1 MIYLNNAATPLQ
13 KPPCVVQAVVDAMN
27 GQGSCGRGSHTS
39 ELSAAR
45 SIFHA
50 RESLARLFAFHY
62 PERVVFTA
70 NATQALNAA
79 LWGLLNPGDHVI
91 ATDWDH
97 NSVLRPLH
105 ALEKKRGKDGLPVS
119 RPAGTAGV

>member
-1 MIYLNNAATPLQ
+1 MIYLNNAATTLQ
-13 KPPCVVQAVVDAMN
+13 KPPCVVQAVVEAIN

-45 SIFHA
+45 TIFHT
-50 RESLARLFAFHY
+50 REALARIFAFRH

-79 LWGLLNPGDHVI
+79 LWGLLNPGTMSSPPTGI
-91 ATDWDH
+91 TTRCCGP
-97 NSVLRPLH
+97 STPLQKN
-105 ALEKKRGKDGLPVS
+105 EG
-119 RPAGTAGV
+119 

>member
-1 MIYLNNAATPLQ
+1 MIYLNNAATTLQ

-39 ELSAAR
+39 ELSA
-45 SIFHA
+45 
-50 RESLARLFAFHY
+50 ARLFAFHY